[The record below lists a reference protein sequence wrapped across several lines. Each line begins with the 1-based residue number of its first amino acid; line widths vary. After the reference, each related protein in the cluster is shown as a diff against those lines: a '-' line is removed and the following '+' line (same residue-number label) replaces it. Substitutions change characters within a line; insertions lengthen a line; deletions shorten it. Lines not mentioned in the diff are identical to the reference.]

1 MSEDNTTQTA
11 IQAQT
16 LRTIECYRDNFD
28 SQLLGCNAYKL
39 WLYDPVRDEHEITA
53 CLEGK
58 AADAVFCFTNFHHA
72 NFRALQAL
80 GFDLISVRNTYE
92 KSIKS
97 ELVSKSDS
105 RYDFELVRASAARD
119 HIRPVDL
126 DVLADVIGATS
137 RYYKDARIAQDKAHA
152 VYVTWLN
159 NSIFNGYALDSILA
173 FQGERLVGIHTVKV
187 KNGVGV
193 IDLIGV
199 VPDLQNAGVGQTL
212 LNAGIDVMR
221 EHGASKVEVTT
232 ENENVPGSRFYQ
244 KNGFRLASVM
254 LVWHRGNEQCNQY

>member
-1 MSEDNTTQTA
+1 M
-11 IQAQT
+11 
-16 LRTIECYRDNFD
+16 
-28 SQLLGCNAYKL
+28 LGCNAYKL

-97 ELVSKSDS
+97 ELVSKTDS
-105 RYDFELVRASAARD
+105 VYLTRASAARD
-119 HIRPVDL
+119 RIRPADL

-187 KNGVGV
+187 KNSVGV

-199 VPDLQNAGVGQTL
+199 VPDLQNAGVGQAM

-244 KNGFRLASVM
+244 KYGFRLASVM
-254 LVWHRGNEQCNQY
+254 LVWHRGN

>member
-1 MSEDNTTQTA
+1 M
-11 IQAQT
+11 
-16 LRTIECYRDNFD
+16 
-28 SQLLGCNAYKL
+28 
-39 WLYDPVRDEHEITA
+39 RDEHEITA

-92 KSIKS
+92 KSIKT
-97 ELVSKSDS
+97 ETKSVLETES
-105 RYDFELVRASAARD
+105 VYDFELVRASAARD
-119 HIRPVDL
+119 RIRPADL

-137 RYYKDARIAQDKAHA
+137 RYYKDAHIAQDKAHA

-187 KNGVGV
+187 KNGVGM

-199 VPDLQNAGVGQTL
+199 APDLQNAGVGRAL
-212 LNAGIDVMR
+212 LNTGLDVMR
-221 EHGASKVEVTT
+221 EHGASTVEVTT

-244 KNGFRLASVM
+244 KHGFKLISMM
-254 LVWHRGNEQCNQY
+254 LVWHRSVES

>member
-97 ELVSKSDS
+97 ELVSKTDS
-105 RYDFELVRASAARD
+105 VYLTRASAARD
-119 HIRPVDL
+119 HIRPADL

-187 KNGVGV
+187 KNSVGV

-199 VPDLQNAGVGQTL
+199 VPDLQNAGVGQAM

-244 KNGFRLASVM
+244 KYGFRLASVM
-254 LVWHRGNEQCNQY
+254 LVWHRGN